1 MKLPQTNAGGYFE
14 MRLESIGGMGAN
26 LLGKMLGELG
36 AMYLGLNA
44 ASFSSYGSE
53 KRGSPVQ
60 AFVRWSTG
68 EIRENSPVTHPQIL
82 GIFHERMGKS
92 VTAGVTGETC
102 VVVNTTRTPEE
113 AARALSLPD
122 CTVLCVDA
130 QKLAMECK
138 SRVNMVMLGAIVRA
152 CGFVPFDAAERL
164 VRSTVGKKY
173 PALCEQNLAGLC
185 RGYNEYELRA
195 VKTDFPQTPY
205 TRPNPKWGYSTAPL
219 GGANTCIGNSIQN
232 DLSASREGY
241 LPLFVPERCI
251 HCGLCDSTC
260 PDMVFRF
267 TADSDG
273 TMKNRGLDYHHCKGC
288 LRCVEVCPTQALV
301 RGLEREHPNPD
312 HWVQNRDLIS
322 DVPAFRARAADGAVT
337 SESNSD
343 GGVL

>member
-1 MKLPQTNAGGYFE
+1 MKLPRSNAGGYFE

-36 AMYLGLNA
+36 AMYLGLNS

-60 AFVRWSTG
+60 AFVRWSAD
-68 EIRENSPVTHPQIL
+68 EIRENSPVTHPHIL

-92 VTAGVTGETC
+92 VTAGVTEETC
-102 VVVNTTRTPEE
+102 VVVNTTRSPEE
-113 AARALSLPD
+113 IAQALELPD

-130 QKLAMECK
+130 QKIAMECK

-152 CGFVPFDAAERL
+152 CGFIPFDAAERL
-164 VRSTVGKKY
+164 VRETVGKKY
-173 PALCEQNLAGLC
+173 PALSEANLAGLC
-185 RGYNEYELRA
+185 RGYNEYTIRS
-195 VKTDFPQTPY
+195 VKTGFAQTPY
-205 TRPNPKWGYSTAPL
+205 AREERKWGYSTAPL
-219 GGANTCIGNSIQN
+219 GGANPCIGNSVQN

-241 LPLFVPERCI
+241 LPLFFPEKCI

-260 PDMVFRF
+260 PDLVFCF
-267 TADSDG
+267 TADEEG
-273 TMKNRGLDYHHCKGC
+273 KMRNRGLDYRHCKGC
-288 LRCVEVCPTQALV
+288 LRCVEICPTQALE
-301 RGLEREHPNPD
+301 RGLEREHPTPK
-312 HWVQNRDLIS
+312 HWVENRDLIANIQ
-322 DVPAFRARAADGAVT
+322 AFRVRGADAAVT